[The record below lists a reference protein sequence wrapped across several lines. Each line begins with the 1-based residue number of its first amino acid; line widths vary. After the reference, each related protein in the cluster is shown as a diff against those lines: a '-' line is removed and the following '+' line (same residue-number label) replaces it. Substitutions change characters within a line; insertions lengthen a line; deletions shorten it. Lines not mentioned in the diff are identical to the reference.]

1 MENAINYLQKQK
13 EKEQFQQ
20 FKQNMIG
27 KTKKQ
32 LKIAQLNWIYQ
43 NNRLVY
49 ENLISDAEYV
59 VLFQI

>member
-59 VLFQI
+59 IP

>member
-1 MENAINYLQKQK
+1 
-13 EKEQFQQ
+13 
-20 FKQNMIG
+20 MIG

-59 VLFQI
+59 VPFHI

>member
-20 FKQNMIG
+20 FKKNMIG

-32 LKIAQLNWIYQ
+32 LKIAELNWIYQ

-59 VLFQI
+59 VPFHI